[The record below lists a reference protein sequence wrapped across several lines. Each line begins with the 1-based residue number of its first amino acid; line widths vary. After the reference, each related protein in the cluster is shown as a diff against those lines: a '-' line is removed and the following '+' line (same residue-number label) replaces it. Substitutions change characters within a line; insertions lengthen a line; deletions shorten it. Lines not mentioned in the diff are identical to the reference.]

1 MPAHSIDLKD
11 PQSALRVLLALVL
24 QAGGELRI
32 KAVTYDQLDRGRILT
47 IDFDRKRSQIV
58 LRATSDLASAVPVAP
73 EAHQWVMPPSAA
85 PLERARVRAEH
96 EVEER
101 NIRTDEQL
109 AELEEELARK
119 QQLAKDVKEEKNP
132 LRLKTVK

>member
-1 MPAHSIDLKD
+1 MGNAPKRRTA
-11 PQSALRVLLALVL
+11 
-24 QAGGELRI
+24 
-32 KAVTYDQLDRGRILT
+32 
-47 IDFDRKRSQIV
+47 RK
-58 LRATSDLASAVPVAP
+58 
-73 EAHQWVMPPSAA
+73 
-85 PLERARVRAEH
+85 ARVRAEH

-119 QQLAKDVKEEKNP
+119 QQLAKDVKEGKNP